1 MGIDDAP
8 ARSAVGGRGLGIAFW
23 RLWGSAGL
31 SDLANGTLQVAV
43 PLMAVGLT
51 QTPTLIAGATFAF
64 TLPWL
69 LFALPAGALVD
80 RLDRRRVMLGANVVR
95 ASLVA
100 VFLLAVLLDAGT
112 IWALYVIA
120 FGVGVAETIYESAAQ
135 SIVPQV
141 VRRDQLPRANGR
153 LYAAQLTANEF
164 VGPPLAG
171 FLVTVGVAFAVA
183 VPVGLWVVAVVALC
197 LMRGSFRIERRQH
210 VSVRADIG
218 EGLRFLWHQRLLR
231 KFTVMVGVFNL
242 ASSATFAVLV
252 LYAVGPTS
260 AMGLSG
266 QAFGV
271 LLTTVAAGSVVGSFV
286 AHYLERLLGRARTL
300 VLSFLAGTLVA
311 GVPAVTANAYLIG
324 ITFFVGGAGVLVS
337 NVVTVTLRQR
347 ITPDRLLG
355 RVNSSHRL
363 VAWGTKPL
371 GAAVGG
377 VLAQLL
383 GLRAVFGIMGL
394 VSLAALALLTGVTD
408 QAMETAERDAV

>member
-1 MGIDDAP
+1 MGT
-8 ARSAVGGRGLGIAFW
+8 RGLGSAFW
-23 RLWGSAGL
+23 RLWGAAGL
-31 SDLANGTLQVAV
+31 SSLADGVLQVAV
-43 PLMAVGLT
+43 PLVAVGLT
-51 QTPTLIAGATFAF
+51 RSPTLIAGVTFAF

-69 LFALPAGALVD
+69 VFALPAGALVD
-80 RLDRRRVMLGANVVR
+80 RLDRRRAMLGANAVR
-95 ASLVA
+95 ACLVA
-100 VFLLAVLLDAGT
+100 VFLLTVLLDAGT
-112 IWALYVIA
+112 IWALYA
-120 FGVGVAETIYESAAQ
+120 TAVGIGMAETIYESAAQ

-153 LYAAQLTANEF
+153 LYAAVLSANEF

-171 FLVTVGVAFAVA
+171 FLVTVGVAFAVG
-183 VPVGLWVVAVVALC
+183 VPVALWVVAVAALF
-197 LMRGSFRIERRQH
+197 LVRGSFRVERTRH
-210 VSVRADIG
+210 ASVRADIA
-218 EGLRFLWHQRLLR
+218 EGLRFLWHQRILR
-231 KFTVMVGVFNL
+231 KFTAMVGVFNL

-252 LYAVGPTS
+252 LYAVGPGC

-271 LLTTVAAGSVVGSFV
+271 LLASVAAGSVVGSF
-286 AHYLERLLGRARTL
+286 AAPHLERMLGRARTL
-300 VLSFLAGTLVA
+300 VLSFFMGTLVA
-311 GVPAVTANAYLIG
+311 GVPAVTANPYLVG
-324 ITFFVGGAGVLVS
+324 TSFFVGGFGVLVS

-394 VSLAALALLTGVTD
+394 VSLAVLAVLIGVTD
-408 QAMETAERDAV
+408 QAMDTAERETVQRPSSVL

>member
-1 MGIDDAP
+1 MDGP
-8 ARSAVGGRGLGIAFW
+8 GLGTAFW

-31 SDLANGTLQVAV
+31 SSLADGILQVAL
-43 PLMAVGLT
+43 PLVAVGLT
-51 QTPTLIAGATFAF
+51 RSPTLIAGVTFAF

-80 RLDRRRVMLGANVVR
+80 RLDRRRVMLGANAVR
-95 ASLVA
+95 AGMVAAFLVT
-100 VFLLAVLLDAGT
+100 VLLDAGT
-112 IWALYVIA
+112 IWALYVMA
-120 FGVGVAETIYESAAQ
+120 LGVGIAETIYESAAQ

-141 VRRDQLPRANGR
+141 VRRDQLSRANGR
-153 LYAAQLTANEF
+153 LYAAVLSANEF

-171 FLVTVGVAFAVA
+171 FLVTVGVAFAVG
-183 VPVGLWVVAVVALC
+183 VPVALWVVAVAALC
-197 LMRGSFRIERRQH
+197 LVRGSFRIERTRQA
-210 VSVRADIG
+210 SVRAEIG

-252 LYAVGPTS
+252 LYAVGPAS

-271 LLTTVAAGSVVGSFV
+271 LLASVAAGSVVGSFV
-286 AHYLERLLGRARTL
+286 APYLERILGRARTL
-300 VLSFLAGTLVA
+300 VLSFFAGTFVA
-311 GVPAVTANAYLIG
+311 GVPAVTANPYLVG
-324 ITFFVGGAGVLVS
+324 TSFFLGGVGVLVS
-337 NVVTVTLRQR
+337 NIVTVTLRQR

-371 GAAVGG
+371 GAAVDG
-377 VLAQLL
+377 VLAQFL

-394 VSLAALALLTGVTD
+394 VSLAVLAVLIGVTD
-408 QAMETAERDAV
+408 EAMDTAEREAQRSPGIHSGQ